1 MTDYYVLHSGG
12 LDSTSALAV
21 CQKMPDA
28 RNVAAIAVN
37 YGQRHIAELA
47 AAAQII
53 KKLGVKQYTLD
64 LTGFG
69 NSVTSA
75 LTTPD
80 IEVPDGTYNPD
91 NMAATVVP
99 GRNAVFLSAAA
110 GLASSKTTDG
120 EEIVIVTATHGGDHE
135 LYPDCR
141 PEFIA
146 AMNKALRLGSG
157 AGVWAPFS
165 DKTKAEIVE
174 IGTDAGAPLELTW
187 SCYKGGTRHCGT
199 CGTCT
204 ERREAFI
211 TAGITDP
218 TSYTP

>member
-28 RNVAAIAVN
+28 RNIIAIAVN

-53 KKLGVKQYTLD
+53 KKLGIKQYTLD

-75 LTTPD
+75 LTTSN
-80 IEVPDGTYNPD
+80 IEVPDGSYNPD

-120 EEIVIVTATHGGDHE
+120 EEIIIVTATHGGDHE

-141 PEFIA
+141 PEFITA
-146 AMNKALRLGSG
+146 IDKALRLGSG

-165 DKTKAEIVE
+165 DKTKAEIVQL
-174 IGTDAGAPLELTW
+174 GTEAGAPLELTW
-187 SCYKGGTRHCGT
+187 SCYKGGAYHCGT
-199 CGTCT
+199 CATCM

-211 TAGITDP
+211 TANITDP
-218 TSYTP
+218 TSYNP

>member
-21 CQKMPDA
+21 CKNMPDA
-28 RNVAAIAVN
+28 RNVSAIAVN
-37 YGQRHIAELA
+37 YGQRHIAELS

-75 LTTPD
+75 LTTPE

-120 EEIVIVTATHGGDHE
+120 EEIVIVTATHAGDHE

-157 AGVWAPFS
+157 AGVWAPFG
-165 DKTKAEIVE
+165 DKSKAEIVQ
-174 IGTDAGAPLELTW
+174 IGTDVDAPLELTW
-187 SCYKGGTRHCGT
+187 SCYKGGAKHCGT

-211 TAGITDP
+211 IANVTDP
-218 TSYTP
+218 TQYE

>member
-28 RNVAAIAVN
+28 RNVTAIAVN

-75 LTTPD
+75 LTTPS

-157 AGVWAPFS
+157 VGVWAPFS
-165 DKTKAEIVE
+165 DKTKAEIIE

-187 SCYKGGTRHCGT
+187 SCYKGGTNHCGT
-199 CGTCT
+199 CGTCA
-204 ERREAFI
+204 ERRGAFI

>member
-28 RNVAAIAVN
+28 RNVTAIAVN

-53 KKLGVKQYTLD
+53 KKLGIKQYTID

-80 IEVPDGTYNPD
+80 IEVPDGSYNPD
-91 NMAATVVP
+91 NMAATIVP

-110 GLASSKTTDG
+110 GLASSKTTDR
-120 EEIVIVTATHGGDHE
+120 EEAIIVTATHGGDHE

-141 PEFIA
+141 PEFIT
-146 AMNKALRLGSG
+146 AMDKALRLGSG
-157 AGVWAPFS
+157 VGVWAPFS
-165 DKTKAEIVE
+165 DKTKAEIAQL
-174 IGTDAGAPLELTW
+174 GTEAGAPLELTW
-187 SCYKGGTRHCGT
+187 SCYKGGAYHCGT
-199 CGTCT
+199 CGTCM